1 MSEGITR
8 ERIVEAALGLIAAG
22 GLAAFS
28 MRRLA
33 DELDVRVNTIYWHVP
48 NKQELL
54 AAVGERIVGGEL
66 PAARPMPGAVD
77 EAIAAAT
84 AIAGELRRRM
94 LAVRDG
100 GEIVALARAKHP
112 GEFAPARRLA
122 EVLTPVLDWGA
133 AQAGEIIAVFV
144 IGATIEE
151 QTRRELVLVDEEA
164 AGRHDLDREGLVGRG
179 LEALLVGLVPGAQA
193 SSSSACACRASRT

>member
-1 MSEGITR
+1 MPEAITR
-8 ERIVEAALGLIAAG
+8 ERIVATALALLTEG

-48 NKQELL
+48 SKQELL
-54 AAVGERIVGGEL
+54 AAVGESIVGDEL

-77 EAIAAAT
+77 DAIAAAT
-84 AIAGELRRRM
+84 ALALELRRRM

-100 GEIVALARAKHP
+100 GEIVALARAKRP
-112 GEFAPARRLA
+112 GAFGPARRLT

-133 AQAGEIIAVFV
+133 AQAAEIIAVFV

-151 QTRRELVLVDEEA
+151 QTRRELVLVDPEA
-164 AGRHDLDREGLVGRG
+164 ADQHDLDREGLVHRG
-179 LEALLVGLVPGAQA
+179 LDALLAGLV
-193 SSSSACACRASRT
+193 RMR

>member
-1 MSEGITR
+1 MTSDAMTR
-8 ERIVEAALGLIAAG
+8 ERIVATALELIAAG

-54 AAVGERIVGGEL
+54 AAVGERIVGDG
-66 PAARPMPGAVD
+66 PAADRPMPGAVD
-77 EAIAAAT
+77 DAIAAAT
-84 AIAGELRRRM
+84 EIAIELRRRM

-112 GEFAPARRLA
+112 GEFGPARRLA

-144 IGATIEE
+144 IGATVEE
-151 QTRRELVLVDEEA
+151 QTRRELVLVDAEA
-164 AGRHDLDREGLVGRG
+164 ADRHDLDREGLFGRG
-179 LEALLVGLVPGAQA
+179 LAALLVGLVPGAA
-193 SSSSACACRASRT
+193 RR